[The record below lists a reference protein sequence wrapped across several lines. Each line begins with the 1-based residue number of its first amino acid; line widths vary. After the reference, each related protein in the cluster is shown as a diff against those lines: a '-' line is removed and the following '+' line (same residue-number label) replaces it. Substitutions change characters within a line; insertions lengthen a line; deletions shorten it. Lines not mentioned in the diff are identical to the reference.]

1 MSEQITDWENTTGS
15 RFYLVTKGPENLIL
29 GIFSNRQ
36 KLMQALTFSGLEG
49 CYIRGTRKNKEVNDG
64 TIGDE
69 VVYHKRRCDIY
80 CEDEIAYRIGLY
92 GVNHMNPKFIEE
104 AKQRIKSAKVE
115 NEKEQDCQRT
125 LFDDFKG

>member
-1 MSEQITDWENTTGS
+1 M
-15 RFYLVTKGPENLIL
+15 TKGPENLIL

-104 AKQRIKSAKVE
+104 AKQRIKSAKFE
-115 NEKEQDCQRT
+115 NEIVNENDEDVTYGKFKFNISLI
-125 LFDDFKG
+125 LFAKYVELEI